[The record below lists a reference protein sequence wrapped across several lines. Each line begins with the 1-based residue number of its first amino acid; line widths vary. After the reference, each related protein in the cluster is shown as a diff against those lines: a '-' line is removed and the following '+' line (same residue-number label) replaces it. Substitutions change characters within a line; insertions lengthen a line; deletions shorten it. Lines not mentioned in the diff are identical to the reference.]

1 MRMAN
6 LLLAI
11 LTLLAGYIPGI
22 EKRRLRGY
30 LVIGISITCSKNRS
44 MACE

>member
-1 MRMAN
+1 MRMAKSK
-6 LLLAI
+6 LAI

-30 LVIGISITCSKNRS
+30 PVIGISITCSKNRS